1 MNLLGPPLDS
11 FGRFFARACELLGGF
26 ASNALAE
33 ISGGDD
39 DTLPDDPWLTDD
51 L

>member
-11 FGRFFARACELLGGF
+11 FGRFFARAGELLGGF

-33 ISGGDD
+33 MSGGDD